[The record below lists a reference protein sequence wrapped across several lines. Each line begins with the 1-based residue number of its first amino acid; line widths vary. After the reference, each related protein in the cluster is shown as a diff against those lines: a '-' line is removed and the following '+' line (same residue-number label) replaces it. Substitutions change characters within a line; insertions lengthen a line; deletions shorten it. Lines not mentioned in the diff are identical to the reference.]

1 MWKRLKSRK
10 TDTRAV
16 EVDDGR
22 GRSPQPKIVVDCDDQ
37 PSRSTACSDFGDP
50 LNMNDRFPSLRR
62 KASVQSNISDVYGNL
77 MPSSSSALARQRSQ
91 DRRSDPLGLTVLYT
105 PEPGQ
110 RTVDIIFIHGLG
122 GTSVRTWCRN
132 RDPSYLWPK
141 HWLPDE
147 ADLSTARILTFGYHA
162 HFSSKKEQTSLTLND
177 FATDLLFR
185 MKYDE
190 ETEERLGQ
198 VPIIFVAHSMGGL
211 IVKKAYIHGLMND
224 EYKGIVSKIKAVLFL
239 STPHRGTDLADILN
253 KILSGSVFGHSPK
266 DYVNELTKKSPTID
280 ELNEQFRHHASK
292 LQIFSFYE
300 TLTTTVGPLKTL
312 ILEKHS
318 SVLGYQHETPQP
330 LVANHHDVCK
340 FSSPEDPNYQSVK
353 GALRSIVNKVRCS
366 AEHNCEG
373 ERDLAALRKWLGVGP
388 AGRPHD
394 DLADT
399 SSNRKPGTCE
409 GLLRAPEFGRW
420 LDSELRCPQLLWTH
434 APPGSG
440 KTYQTSFVI
449 DTLLERGAKCAYWF
463 FEYRDARKRSL
474 RNMLRSMAYQIAAH
488 DPTYRRALLDMQ
500 RTGAQVVNGDAHA
513 IWRNV
518 LGSKLSRCQSR
529 IYLVIDA
536 LDEADSARSLIELL
550 SGLGNVQMSIQ
561 ILIMSRPLSYI
572 RSSLLRLHKKAPN
585 VIFNEMALTDN
596 LNDIR
601 LAVTDEMDEFPG
613 DEEFKQDIIDE
624 VVSRSEGNFL
634 WASLV
639 LKRILQCHRQEDVK
653 RVLHSTPD
661 GMDQLYERMVE
672 AIAGLDLEED
682 RKLSKI
688 FLSWAMYSVRPVST
702 YELKGVYSAELSSLI
717 DLRHTVGQ
725 LCGEFATLDAQD
737 RINLVH
743 QTAREYIR
751 STKALP
757 FSLAASEVNEELLSQ
772 CLTFLIDPALR
783 GQMKQGKAPQ
793 FLDYA
798 AASWHIH
805 MERSSVDS
813 ERVLQMLFKFF
824 HDSAPLNWIQ
834 YLATND
840 QLPILVAVSASL
852 QSFVRRRRKADSIKP
867 PTMHRIPELALLEGW
882 AVDLVKMTGKFGN
895 HLVED
900 PEAIYK
906 YIPSLSPQ
914 NSVLYR
920 KYADKPTSRISVTGL
935 SGAEWD
941 DCLARVTNGSD
952 PSLHVAVS
960 AQHLAVANDSP
971 EGTIRLWSGVIFQEV
986 CTFRP
991 GEPICSITFSPSG
1004 SLLAVHG
1011 LDHTFVWRVDDG
1023 SLLAKV
1029 NNPHQ
1034 DRADTLAFGPQEKFI
1049 IIATNLRRV
1058 YRLNLES
1065 EEQQL
1070 SWVAFDESLL
1080 EETALPDGA
1089 FINSPSSLA
1098 FNPDC
1103 TQLAVAYKG
1112 FPLSIWSLDPP
1123 EMIAR
1128 CSVRRQAQGVHHN
1141 NSSSSTAWTG
1151 VTRVVWHP
1159 FNGQVLGIYRDGQ
1172 IFKWGP
1178 MDDTHEEVRQELDA
1192 TPSEVAVAASG
1203 LVFATSDVRGTVKI
1217 YDYAHMAPMY
1227 KLTSDDIIKAVAFS
1241 PDSRRFYDL
1250 RGSYCN
1256 VWEPNCLV
1264 RPAEG
1269 GGAGGG
1275 GGGSGDAGR
1284 DDESITSSE
1293 LRERTDSWSIAAATD
1308 REDSR
1313 STVTSLAASE
1323 AHADSRPAITAV
1335 TPARSSQRLVLFAK
1349 DDGAVELLDAGRQRS
1364 HVLAQSAYGIGVGP
1378 TALAPAGNFAAYGLL
1393 NGRVAVKSVKVSL
1406 KSGKLIAKDMLVEK
1420 GDVGRGVVRQVLFH
1434 GEAERLLISASRKLE
1449 VVCFKKDDFRTVT
1462 ERELDDT
1469 ETSQVARWEH
1479 HPTDP
1484 SLLLAFTASSIDV
1497 YSWEDVS
1504 RPKFTIPIDLSH
1516 GKGLVSLLPEASS
1529 LTIEDIVPSPRD
1541 KIHMAMVSF
1550 EENNNKVFGFV
1561 LLDTS
1566 SLHGDEAASS
1576 TILPVDVPEKVG
1588 QRVEQP
1594 VGFLED
1600 GRLVFLDEALWVCT
1614 TRLALPGTSG
1624 ADTAAPVVKRH
1635 FFVPRDWLNSAGM
1648 ALCRVQPDGTFLCPS
1663 KGELAVVR
1671 GDLGTD
1677 WGGI

>member
-1 MWKRLKSRK
+1 
-10 TDTRAV
+10 
-16 EVDDGR
+16 
-22 GRSPQPKIVVDCDDQ
+22 
-37 PSRSTACSDFGDP
+37 
-50 LNMNDRFPSLRR
+50 MNDRFPSLRR
-62 KASVQSNISDVYGNL
+62 KASIQSNISDVYGNL
-77 MPSSSSALARQRSQ
+77 MPSSSSAIARQRSQ

-105 PEPGQ
+105 PEPGT

-132 RDPSYLWPK
+132 RDPSNLWPK

-147 ADLSTARILTFGYHA
+147 ADMSTARILTFGYHA

-177 FATDLLFR
+177 FANDLLFR

-198 VPIIFVAHSMGGL
+198 VPIVFVAHSMGGL
-211 IVKKAYIHGLMND
+211 VFKKACEYSRHQGSRPQTNLSIDIHGAMND
-224 EYKGIVSKIKAVLFL
+224 EYKDMVSKIKAVLFL
-239 STPHRGTDLADILN
+239 STPHRGTDLAEILN

-280 ELNEQFRHHASK
+280 ELNEQFRHHAAK

-366 AEHNCEG
+366 TEHNCED
-373 ERDLAALRKWLGVGP
+373 EKELSTLRKWLG
-388 AGRPHD
+388 ANSRPHD

-409 GLLRAPEFGRW
+409 GLMQAPEFGKW

-449 DTLLERGAKCAYWF
+449 DTLLERNAKCVYWF

-474 RNMLRSMAYQIAAH
+474 RNMLRSMAYQIACH

-500 RTGAQVVNGDAHA
+500 RTGTHVSNGDAHA

-518 LGSKLSRCQSR
+518 LGSKLSKCQSR

-536 LDEADSARSLIELL
+536 LDEADTPRTLLELFASL
-550 SGLGNVQMSIQ
+550 GTAQMSIQ
-561 ILIMSRPLSYI
+561 ILIMSRPLSSI
-572 RSSLLRLHKKAPN
+572 RNSMVRLHKKAPN
-585 VIFNEMALTDN
+585 FMFNEMALTDN
-596 LNDIR
+596 LDDIR

-613 DEEFKQDIIDE
+613 EEEFKQDIIKE

-672 AIAGLDLEED
+672 AIAGLELEED
-682 RKLSKI
+682 RNLSKI
-688 FLSWAMYSVRPVST
+688 FLSWAMYSVTPVST
-702 YELKGVYSAELSSLI
+702 EELKGVYSAELSSLI

-725 LCGEFATLDAQD
+725 LCGEFATLDGQD
-737 RINLVH
+737 RIILVH
-743 QTAREYIR
+743 QTAREYLKG
-751 STKALP
+751 TTALP
-757 FSLAASEVNEELLSQ
+757 FSLSAGEVNEELLSQ
-772 CLTFLIDPALR
+772 CLILLLDPALK
-783 GQMKQGKAPQ
+783 GQMRQGKAPQ
-793 FLDYA
+793 FLAYA
-798 AASWHIH
+798 AVSWHIH

-813 ERVLQMLFKFF
+813 EKVLQMLVKFF
-824 HDSAPLNWIQ
+824 HDSAPLTWIQ
-834 YLATND
+834 YLAASD
-840 QLPILVAVSASL
+840 QLPLLVAVSASL
-852 QSFVRRRRKADSIKP
+852 QSFVRRRRKAESTKP

-920 KYADKPTSRISVTGL
+920 KYADKSTSRITVSGL
-935 SGAEWD
+935 TGAEWD

-971 EGTIRLWSGVIFQEV
+971 KGTIRLWSNVIFQEV
-986 CTFRP
+986 HTFSP

-1011 LDHTFVWRVDDG
+1011 LDHTFIWRVEDG
-1023 SLLAKV
+1023 VLLTKV
-1029 NNPHQ
+1029 KNPHQ

-1058 YRLNLES
+1058 YKLNLES
-1065 EEQQL
+1065 EDQEL
-1070 SWVAFDESLL
+1070 SWIAFDQSLL

-1089 FINSPSSLA
+1089 FLNSPSSLA

-1123 EMIAR
+1123 KMIAR
-1128 CSVRRQAQGVHHN
+1128 CSVRRQAQGGSHTA
-1141 NSSSSTAWTG
+1141 STSPWTG
-1151 VTRVVWHP
+1151 VSRVVWHP

-1192 TPSEVAVAASG
+1192 TPSEITVAQTGA
-1203 LVFATSDVRGTVKI
+1203 VFATSDVRGTIKI
-1217 YDYAHMAPMY
+1217 YDFAHMAPMY

-1264 RPAEG
+1264 RLVESGSGA
-1269 GGAGGG
+1269 GAGGG
-1275 GGGSGDAGR
+1275 SGG

-1293 LRERTDSWSIAAATD
+1293 FKELRADSWSIAAATD
-1308 REDSR
+1308 RDADSR

-1335 TPARSSQRLVLFAK
+1335 TPARENPRLVLYAK
-1349 DDGAVELLDAGRQRS
+1349 DDGTVEILDSGRQRS

-1378 TALAPAGNFAAYGLL
+1378 VALAPRGNFVAYSLL
-1393 NGRVAVKSVKVSL
+1393 NGRVTVKSTKISL
-1406 KSGKLIAKDMLVEK
+1406 KTGKLIAKEMLVEK
-1420 GDVGRGVVRQVLFH
+1420 GDVGRGIVRQVLFH
-1434 GEAERLLISASRKLE
+1434 QEAERLLVCGSKKLE
-1449 VVCFKKDDFRTVT
+1449 VICFTKDDVKTVS
-1462 ERELDDT
+1462 EKELDDS
-1469 ETSQVARWEH
+1469 ESEQVPRWDY

-1484 SLLLAFTASSIDV
+1484 SLLLAFTATGIEV
-1497 YSWEDVS
+1497 YSWGDITTV
-1504 RPKFTIPIDLSH
+1504 KYTIPIDLSQ
-1516 GKGLVSLLPEASS
+1516 GKGLVSLMPDASR
-1529 LTIEDIVPSPRD
+1529 LTIEEIVPSPHD
-1541 KIHMAMVSF
+1541 KVHMAMVSF
-1550 EENNNKVFGFV
+1550 EENNNKVYGFI
-1561 LLDTS
+1561 LLDTTP
-1566 SLHGDEAASS
+1566 LHGEAATSA
-1576 TILPVDVPEKVG
+1576 TILPVEVPETVG
-1588 QRVEQP
+1588 QRVDQP
-1594 VGFLED
+1594 VGFLQD

-1614 TRLALPGTSG
+1614 TRLAPPSVSAGTA
-1624 ADTAAPVVKRH
+1624 ADTAAAPAIKRH

>member
-1 MWKRLKSRK
+1 
-10 TDTRAV
+10 
-16 EVDDGR
+16 
-22 GRSPQPKIVVDCDDQ
+22 
-37 PSRSTACSDFGDP
+37 
-50 LNMNDRFPSLRR
+50 
-62 KASVQSNISDVYGNL
+62 
-77 MPSSSSALARQRSQ
+77 
-91 DRRSDPLGLTVLYT
+91 
-105 PEPGQ
+105 
-110 RTVDIIFIHGLG
+110 
-122 GTSVRTWCRN
+122 
-132 RDPSYLWPK
+132 
-141 HWLPDE
+141 
-147 ADLSTARILTFGYHA
+147 
-162 HFSSKKEQTSLTLND
+162 
-177 FATDLLFR
+177 
-185 MKYDE
+185 
-190 ETEERLGQ
+190 
-198 VPIIFVAHSMGGL
+198 
-211 IVKKAYIHGLMND
+211 MND
-224 EYKGIVSKIKAVLFL
+224 EYKDMVSKIKAVLFL

-266 DYVNELTKKSPTID
+266 DYVNELTKRSPTID
-280 ELNEQFRHHASK
+280 ELNEQFRHHAAK

-366 AEHNCEG
+366 TEHSCED
-373 ERDLAALRKWLGVGP
+373 ERNLSLLRKWLGA

-409 GLLRAPEFGRW
+409 GLMRAPEFGKW

-449 DTLLERGAKCAYWF
+449 DTLLERNAKCVYWF

-474 RNMLRSMAYQIAAH
+474 RNMLRSVAYQIAAH
-488 DPTYRRALLDMQ
+488 DPTYRKTLLDMQ
-500 RTGAQVVNGDAHA
+500 RTGTQVINGDAHA
-513 IWRNV
+513 VWRNI
-518 LGSKLSRCQSR
+518 LGSKLARCQSR
-529 IYLVIDA
+529 IYLVVDA
-536 LDEADSARSLIELL
+536 LDEADSARTLIELF
-550 SGLGNVQMSIQ
+550 SGLGNIQMSIQ
-561 ILIMSRPLSYI
+561 IMIMSRPLSSI
-572 RSSLLRLHKKAPN
+572 RNSMLRLHKKAPN

-613 DEEFKQDIIDE
+613 DEEFKQDIIKE
-624 VVSRSEGNFL
+624 IVSRSEGNFL

-672 AIAGLDLEED
+672 AIASLDLEED
-682 RKLSKI
+682 RNLSKI
-688 FLSWAMYSVRPVST
+688 FLSWAMYSVTPVST
-702 YELKGVYSAELSSLI
+702 DELKGIYSSELSSLI

-725 LCGEFATLDAQD
+725 LCGEFATLDGQD
-737 RINLVH
+737 RMVLVH
-743 QTAREYIR
+743 QTAREYLR
-751 STKALP
+751 STTALP
-757 FSLAASEVNEELLSQ
+757 FSLSASEVNEELLAQ
-772 CLTFLIDPALR
+772 CLTCIIDPALK
-783 GQMKQGKAPQ
+783 GQMRQGKAPP
-793 FLDYA
+793 FLNYA
-798 AASWHIH
+798 ASSWHIH

-813 ERVLQMLFKFF
+813 ERVLQMLVKFF
-824 HDSAPLNWIQ
+824 HDTAPLTWIQ

-840 QLPILVAVSASL
+840 QLPTLVVVSASL

-920 KYADKPTSRISVTGL
+920 KYADKSTSRISVTGL

-971 EGTIRLWSGVIFQEV
+971 NGTIRLWNNVIFQEV
-986 CTFRP
+986 CTFNP

-1011 LDHTFVWRVDDG
+1011 LDHTFVWKVDDG

-1034 DRADTLAFGPQEKFI
+1034 DRADTLAFGPQERFI

-1070 SWVAFDESLL
+1070 SWIAFDDSLL

-1112 FPLSIWSLDPP
+1112 FPLSIWTLDPP

-1128 CSVRRQAQGVHHN
+1128 CSVRRQALGHN
-1141 NSSSSTAWTG
+1141 TASSKTTAWTG
-1151 VTRVVWHP
+1151 VARVAWHP

-1178 MDDTHEEVRQELDA
+1178 MDDTHEEVRQDRLDDA
-1192 TPSEVAVAASG
+1192 TPSEVSVAQSG

-1264 RPAEG
+1264 RIAEG
-1269 GGAGGG
+1269 GGGG
-1275 GGGSGDAGR
+1275 AEATGR
-1284 DDESITSSE
+1284 DDESVTSSE
-1293 LRERTDSWSIAAATD
+1293 LREHHHHEQQRTDSWSIAAAAD
-1308 REDSR
+1308 RGGGDDAR

-1335 TPARSSQRLVLFAK
+1335 VPARGSQRLVLYAK
-1349 DDGAVELLDAGRQRS
+1349 DDGAVEVLDSGRQRS
-1364 HVLAQSAYGIGVGP
+1364 HVLAQPAYGVGAGP
-1378 TALAPAGNFAAYGLL
+1378 AALAPGGRFVAYSLL
-1393 NGRVAVKSVKVSL
+1393 NGRVTVKSVKVSL
-1406 KSGKLIAKDMLVEK
+1406 KSGKLVAKEMLVEK
-1420 GDVGRGVVRQVLFH
+1420 EDVGRGIVRQVLFH
-1434 GEAERLLISASRKLE
+1434 GEAERLLICGSKKLE
-1449 VVCFKKDDFRTVT
+1449 VVCFGKDDAQTVT
-1462 ERELDDT
+1462 ERQLDDT
-1469 ETSQVARWEH
+1469 DTEQVARWDY

-1484 SLLLAFTASSIDV
+1484 GLLLAFTASSIEV
-1497 YSWEDVS
+1497 YSWEDITRAKYTV
-1504 RPKFTIPIDLSH
+1504 PIDLSH
-1516 GKGLVSLLPEASS
+1516 GKGLISLLPEASS
-1529 LTIEDIVPSPRD
+1529 LTMEEIVPSPRD

-1566 SLHGDEAASS
+1566 SLHGDDAAAA
-1576 TILPVDVPEKVG
+1576 TILPIDVPEKVG
-1588 QRVEQP
+1588 QRIEQP

-1600 GRLVFLDEALWVCT
+1600 GRLVFLDEGLWVCT
-1614 TRLALPGTSG
+1614 MRLALPG
-1624 ADTAAPVVKRH
+1624 AARMDSAGPLVKRH

-1648 ALCRVQPDGTFLCPS
+1648 ALCRVQPDGMFLCPS

>member
-1 MWKRLKSRK
+1 M
-10 TDTRAV
+10 
-16 EVDDGR
+16 
-22 GRSPQPKIVVDCDDQ
+22 
-37 PSRSTACSDFGDP
+37 
-50 LNMNDRFPSLRR
+50 
-62 KASVQSNISDVYGNL
+62 
-77 MPSSSSALARQRSQ
+77 
-91 DRRSDPLGLTVLYT
+91 
-105 PEPGQ
+105 
-110 RTVDIIFIHGLG
+110 
-122 GTSVRTWCRN
+122 
-132 RDPSYLWPK
+132 
-141 HWLPDE
+141 
-147 ADLSTARILTFGYHA
+147 STARILTFGYHA
-162 HFSSKKEQTSLTLND
+162 HFSSKKEQTSLTIND
-177 FATDLLFR
+177 FANDLLFR

-198 VPIIFVAHSMGGL
+198 VPIVFVAHSMGGL
-211 IVKKAYIHGLMND
+211 IFKKAYIHGAMND
-224 EYKGIVSKIKAVLFL
+224 EYKDMVSKIKAVLFL

-280 ELNEQFRHHASK
+280 ELNEQFRHHAAK

-366 AEHNCEG
+366 TEHNFDDEK
-373 ERDLAALRKWLGVGP
+373 DLSVLRKWLG
-388 AGRPHD
+388 ATSRPHD

-399 SSNRKPGTCE
+399 SSTRKPGTCE
-409 GLLRAPEFGRW
+409 GLIQAPEFGGW
-420 LDSELRCPQLLWTH
+420 LDPELRCPQLLWAH

-449 DTLLERGAKCAYWF
+449 DTLLERNAKCVYWF

-474 RNMLRSMAYQIAAH
+474 RNMLRSVAYQIAAH
-488 DPTYRRALLDMQ
+488 DQSYRKSLLDMQ
-500 RTGAQVVNGDAHA
+500 RTGTQVVNGDAHA

-518 LGSKLSRCQSR
+518 LGTKLSRCQSR

-536 LDEADSARSLIELL
+536 LDEADSARTLLELFGSLET
-550 SGLGNVQMSIQ
+550 VQMSIQ
-561 ILIMSRPLSYI
+561 ILIMSRPLSSI
-572 RSSLLRLHKKAPN
+572 RNSMLRLHKKAPN
-585 VIFNEMALTDN
+585 VVFNEMALSDN

-613 DEEFKQDIIDE
+613 EEDFKQEIIKE

-653 RVLHSTPD
+653 RVLQSTPD

-672 AIAGLDLEED
+672 AIASLDLEED
-682 RKLSKI
+682 RNLCKI
-688 FLSWAMYSVRPVST
+688 FLSWAMYSVTPIST
-702 YELKGVYSAELSSLI
+702 DELKGIYSAALSSLI

-725 LCGEFATLDAQD
+725 LCGEFATLDGQN
-737 RINLVH
+737 RIVLVH
-743 QTAREYIR
+743 QTAREYLKG
-751 STKALP
+751 TNALP

-772 CLTFLIDPALR
+772 CLNLLCDPALK
-783 GQMKQGKAPQ
+783 GQMRQGKEPQ
-793 FLDYA
+793 FLAYA

-805 MERSSVDS
+805 MERAAVDS
-813 ERVLQMLFKFF
+813 ERVLQILAKFF
-824 HDSAPLNWIQ
+824 HDSAPLMWIQ

-852 QSFVRRRRKADSIKP
+852 QSFVRRRKKADSVKP

-895 HLVED
+895 HLVDD

-920 KYADKPTSRISVTGL
+920 KYADKSTSRISVTGL

-971 EGTIRLWSGVIFQEV
+971 NGTIRLWSNVIFQEV
-986 CTFRP
+986 HTFSP
-991 GEPICSITFSPSG
+991 GEPICSVAFSPSG
-1004 SLLAVHG
+1004 ALLAVHG
-1011 LDHTFVWRVDDG
+1011 LDHTFIWRVEDG
-1023 SLLAKV
+1023 VLLTKV
-1029 NNPHQ
+1029 DNPHQ
-1034 DRADTLAFGPQEKFI
+1034 DRADALAFGPQEKFI

-1058 YRLNLES
+1058 YRLNIES
-1065 EEQQL
+1065 EDQQL
-1070 SWVAFDESLL
+1070 SWIAFDESLL

-1112 FPLSIWSLDPP
+1112 FPLSIWNLDPP
-1123 EMIAR
+1123 RMIAR
-1128 CSVRRQAQGVHHN
+1128 CSVRRQAQGH
-1141 NSSSSTAWTG
+1141 SSTSTSTSTSSTSWTG
-1151 VTRVVWHP
+1151 VSRVVWHP

-1192 TPSEVAVAASG
+1192 TPSEITVAQSG
-1203 LVFATSDVRGTVKI
+1203 AVFATSDVRGTVKI
-1217 YDYAHMAPMY
+1217 YDFAHMAPMY

-1264 RPAEG
+1264 RLVE
-1269 GGAGGG
+1269 GGG
-1275 GGGSGDAGR
+1275 GGGGGPGDTGKG
-1284 DDESITSSE
+1284 DDESIASSE
-1293 LRERTDSWSIAAATD
+1293 LRERVDSWSVAAGTD
-1308 REDSR
+1308 RGDDSR

-1335 TPARSSQRLVLFAK
+1335 APARESARLVLYAK
-1349 DDGAVELLDAGRQRS
+1349 DDGTVELLDCGRQRS

-1378 TALAPAGNFAAYGLL
+1378 AALAPRGNFVAYSLL
-1393 NGRVAVKSVKVSL
+1393 NGRVTVKSARVSP
-1406 KSGKLIAKDMLVEK
+1406 KSGKLIAKEMMVEK
-1420 GDVGRGVVRQVLFH
+1420 GDVGRGIVRQVLFH
-1434 GEAERLLISASRKLE
+1434 GEEERLLICGSKKLE
-1449 VVCFKKDDFRTVT
+1449 VVCFTKDHVRTVT
-1462 ERELDDT
+1462 ERELDD
-1469 ETSQVARWEH
+1469 SQSGQAARWDH

-1484 SLLLAFTASSIDV
+1484 GLLLAFTASRIEV
-1497 YSWEDVS
+1497 YSWDDIS
-1504 RPKFTIPIDLSH
+1504 RAKYTIPIDLSH
-1516 GKGLVSLLPEASS
+1516 AKGLMSLLPEAPS
-1529 LTIEDIVPSPRD
+1529 LAIEQVVPSAHNR
-1541 KIHMAMVSF
+1541 IHMAMVSF

-1566 SLHGDEAASS
+1566 SLHGEDAAAA
-1576 TILPVDVPEKVG
+1576 TILPVEVPDQVG

-1600 GRLVFLDEALWVCT
+1600 GRLVFLDEAL
-1614 TRLALPGTSG
+1614 
-1624 ADTAAPVVKRH
+1624 
-1635 FFVPRDWLNSAGM
+1635 
-1648 ALCRVQPDGTFLCPS
+1648 

-1671 GDLGTD
+1671 GDLGMD
-1677 WGGI
+1677 WGTI

>member
-1 MWKRLKSRK
+1 
-10 TDTRAV
+10 
-16 EVDDGR
+16 
-22 GRSPQPKIVVDCDDQ
+22 
-37 PSRSTACSDFGDP
+37 
-50 LNMNDRFPSLRR
+50 
-62 KASVQSNISDVYGNL
+62 
-77 MPSSSSALARQRSQ
+77 
-91 DRRSDPLGLTVLYT
+91 
-105 PEPGQ
+105 
-110 RTVDIIFIHGLG
+110 
-122 GTSVRTWCRN
+122 
-132 RDPSYLWPK
+132 
-141 HWLPDE
+141 
-147 ADLSTARILTFGYHA
+147 
-162 HFSSKKEQTSLTLND
+162 
-177 FATDLLFR
+177 
-185 MKYDE
+185 
-190 ETEERLGQ
+190 
-198 VPIIFVAHSMGGL
+198 
-211 IVKKAYIHGLMND
+211 MND
-224 EYKGIVSKIKAVLFL
+224 EYKDIVSKVKAVLFL

-253 KILSGSVFGHSPK
+253 KILSSSVFGHSPK

-280 ELNEQFRHHASK
+280 ELNEQFRHHAAK

-366 AEHNCEG
+366 TEHNCDD
-373 ERDLAALRKWLGVGP
+373 ERDLSVLRKWLG
-388 AGRPHD
+388 AGSRPHD

-399 SSNRKPGTCE
+399 SSNRVPGTCE
-409 GLLRAPEFGRW
+409 SLMRAPEFGKW
-420 LDSELRCPQLLWTH
+420 LDSEVRCPQLLWTH

-449 DTLLERGAKCAYWF
+449 DTLIERNAKCVYWF

-474 RNMLRSMAYQIAAH
+474 KNMLRSIAYQIASH
-488 DPTYRRALLDMQ
+488 DPTYRKALLEMQ
-500 RTGAQVVNGDAHA
+500 RTGTQVVNGDAHA

-518 LGSKLSRCQSR
+518 LGSKLSKCQSR

-536 LDEADSARSLIELL
+536 LDEADSARTFLDLL
-550 SGLGNVQMSIQ
+550 ASLGNVQVSIQ
-561 ILIMSRPLSYI
+561 ILIMSRPLSSI
-572 RSSLLRLHKKAPN
+572 RNSMLRLHKKAPN
-585 VIFNEMALTDN
+585 MIFNEMALTDN
-596 LNDIR
+596 LDDIR
-601 LAVTDEMDEFPG
+601 VAVTDDMDEFPG
-613 DEEFKQDIIDE
+613 EEEFKQDIIKE
-624 VVSRSEGNFL
+624 IVSRSEGNFL

-639 LKRILQCHRQEDVK
+639 LNRILQCHRQEDVK

-672 AIAGLDLEED
+672 AIASLDLEED
-682 RKLSKI
+682 RNLSKI
-688 FLSWAMYSVRPVST
+688 FLSWAMYSVTPVST
-702 YELKGVYSAELSSLI
+702 EELKGIYSAELSSLI

-725 LCGEFATLDAQD
+725 LCGEFATLDGQD
-737 RINLVH
+737 RIILVH
-743 QTAREYIR
+743 QTAREYLKG
-751 STKALP
+751 TTALP

-772 CLTFLIDPALR
+772 CLALLCDPALK
-783 GQMKQGKAPQ
+783 GQMRQGKAPH
-793 FLDYA
+793 LLAYT

-813 ERVLQMLFKFF
+813 ERVLQMLVKFF
-824 HDSAPLNWIQ
+824 HDSAPLTWIQ

-840 QLPILVAVSASL
+840 QLPMLVAVSASL
-852 QSFVRRRRKADSIKP
+852 QSFVRRRRKSDSIKP

-895 HLVED
+895 HLVDD

-920 KYADKPTSRISVTGL
+920 KYADKSTSRISVTGL

-971 EGTIRLWSGVIFQEV
+971 NGNIRLWSNVIFQEV
-986 CTFRP
+986 HTFSP

-1011 LDHTFVWRVDDG
+1011 LDHTFIWRVDDG
-1023 SLLAKV
+1023 LLLNKV
-1029 NNPHQ
+1029 SNPHQ
-1034 DRADTLAFGPQEKFI
+1034 DRADTLAFGPQEKFV

-1058 YRLNLES
+1058 YRLDLES
-1065 EEQQL
+1065 DDQQL
-1070 SWVAFDESLL
+1070 SWIAFDESLL

-1089 FINSPSSLA
+1089 FINSPSSMA

-1123 EMIAR
+1123 QMIAR
-1128 CSVRRQAQGVHHN
+1128 CSVRRQAQGHTN
-1141 NSSSSTAWTG
+1141 STAWTG
-1151 VTRVVWHP
+1151 VSRVVWHP

-1192 TPSEVAVAASG
+1192 TPSEITVAQSG
-1203 LVFATSDVRGTVKI
+1203 AVFATSDVRGTIKI
-1217 YDYAHMAPMY
+1217 YDFAHMAPMY

-1264 RPAEG
+1264 RLVE
-1269 GGAGGG
+1269 GGAGGAGVGADG
-1275 GGGSGDAGR
+1275 GK

-1293 LRERTDSWSIAAATD
+1293 LKERADSWSIAAATD
-1308 REDSR
+1308 RDDSR

-1335 TPARSSQRLVLFAK
+1335 APARENQRLVLYAK
-1349 DDGAVELLDAGRQRS
+1349 DDGTVELLDSGRQRS

-1378 TALAPAGNFAAYGLL
+1378 AAVAPKGNFVAYSLL
-1393 NGRVAVKSVKVSL
+1393 NGRVTVKSTKISL
-1406 KSGKLIAKDMLVEK
+1406 KSGKLIAKEMLVEK
-1420 GDVGRGVVRQVLFH
+1420 GDVGRGIVRQVLFH
-1434 GEAERLLISASRKLE
+1434 GEAERLLICGSTKLE
-1449 VVCFKKDDFRTVT
+1449 VICFTKDDVKTVT
-1462 ERELDDT
+1462 QRELDVA
-1469 ETSQVARWEH
+1469 EPEPNQVARWDH
-1479 HPTDP
+1479 HPADP
-1484 SLLLAFTASSIDV
+1484 SLLLAFTASSIEV
-1497 YSWEDVS
+1497 YSWDDIT
-1504 RPKFTIPIDLSH
+1504 RAKYTIPIDLSH
-1516 GKGLVSLLPEASS
+1516 GKGLISLLPEAPR
-1529 LTIEDIVPSPRD
+1529 LTVEEIVPSSHD

-1566 SLHGDEAASS
+1566 PLHGEDAASA
-1576 TILPVDVPEKVG
+1576 TILPLEVPEVVG
-1588 QRVEQP
+1588 KRIEQP

-1614 TRLALPGTSG
+1614 TRLAPPASTGSDT
-1624 ADTAAPVVKRH
+1624 TAAPTVKRH

-1648 ALCRVQPDGTFLCPS
+1648 ALCRVQPDGMFLCPS

>member
-1 MWKRLKSRK
+1 
-10 TDTRAV
+10 
-16 EVDDGR
+16 
-22 GRSPQPKIVVDCDDQ
+22 
-37 PSRSTACSDFGDP
+37 
-50 LNMNDRFPSLRR
+50 
-62 KASVQSNISDVYGNL
+62 
-77 MPSSSSALARQRSQ
+77 
-91 DRRSDPLGLTVLYT
+91 
-105 PEPGQ
+105 
-110 RTVDIIFIHGLG
+110 
-122 GTSVRTWCRN
+122 
-132 RDPSYLWPK
+132 
-141 HWLPDE
+141 
-147 ADLSTARILTFGYHA
+147 
-162 HFSSKKEQTSLTLND
+162 
-177 FATDLLFR
+177 
-185 MKYDE
+185 
-190 ETEERLGQ
+190 
-198 VPIIFVAHSMGGL
+198 
-211 IVKKAYIHGLMND
+211 MND
-224 EYKGIVSKIKAVLFL
+224 EYKDIVSKIKAVLFL

-280 ELNEQFRHHASK
+280 ELNEQFRHHAAK

-366 AEHNCEG
+366 AEHTCSDDK
-373 ERDLAALRKWLGVGP
+373 DLSLLRKWLG
-388 AGRPHD
+388 ATGRPHD

-399 SSNRKPGTCE
+399 SAGRKPGTCE
-409 GLLRAPEFGRW
+409 GLLRAPELGRW
-420 LDSELRCPQLLWTH
+420 LDPELRGCCPGLLWAH

-440 KTYQTSFVI
+440 KTHQTSFVI

-474 RNMLRSMAYQIAAH
+474 RNMLRSVAYQVAAH

-500 RTGAQVVNGDAHA
+500 RTGTQVVNGDAHA

-518 LGSKLSRCQSR
+518 LGSKLSKCQSR
-529 IYLVIDA
+529 VYLVIDA
-536 LDEADSARSLIELL
+536 LDEADSARTLLELFSSL
-550 SGLGNVQMSIQ
+550 GTVQVSIQ
-561 ILIMSRPLSYI
+561 ILIMSRPLSSI
-572 RSSLLRLHKKAPN
+572 RNSMLRLQKKAPN
-585 VIFNEMALTDN
+585 VIFSEMALTDN

-613 DEEFKQDIIDE
+613 EEEFKQETIKE

-653 RVLHSTPD
+653 RVLQSTPD

-672 AIAGLDLEED
+672 AIVGLDLEED
-682 RKLSKI
+682 RNLSKI
-688 FLSWAMYSVRPVST
+688 FLSWAMYSVTPVST
-702 YELKGVYSAELSSLI
+702 DELKGVYTAELASLI

-737 RINLVH
+737 RIVLVH
-743 QTAREYIR
+743 QTAREYLKG
-751 STKALP
+751 TNALP
-757 FSLAASEVNEELLSQ
+757 FSLAAGEVNEELLSR
-772 CLTFLIDPALR
+772 CLILLCDPALK
-783 GQMKQGKAPQ
+783 GQMRQEKAPQ
-793 FLDYA
+793 FLAYA

-805 MERSSVDS
+805 MERAAADS
-813 ERVLQMLFKFF
+813 ERALQILVKFF
-824 HDSAPLNWIQ
+824 HDSAPLTWIQ

-840 QLPILVAVSASL
+840 QLPMLVAVSASL
-852 QSFVRRRRKADSIKP
+852 QSFVRRRRKADSVKP

-895 HLVED
+895 HLVDD
-900 PEAIYK
+900 PEAIFK

-920 KYADKPTSRISVTGL
+920 KYADKSTSRISVTGL

-971 EGTIRLWSGVIFQEV
+971 NGTIRLWSNVIFQEV
-986 CTFRP
+986 HTFSP

-1004 SLLAVHG
+1004 ALLAVHG
-1011 LDHTFVWRVDDG
+1011 LDHTFIWRVEDG
-1023 SLLAKV
+1023 VLLNQV

-1034 DRADTLAFGPQEKFI
+1034 DRAYTLAFGPQEKFI

-1058 YRLNLES
+1058 YRLDLES
-1065 EEQQL
+1065 HEQKL
-1070 SWVAFDESLL
+1070 SWIAFDDSLL

-1123 EMIAR
+1123 KMIAR
-1128 CSVRRQAQGVHHN
+1128 CSVRRQAQGHNSTTSNN
-1141 NSSSSTAWTG
+1141 NSTSWTG
-1151 VTRVVWHP
+1151 VSRVVWHP

-1178 MDDTHEEVRQELDA
+1178 MDDTHEEARQELDA
-1192 TPSEVAVAASG
+1192 TPSEVTVARSG
-1203 LVFATSDVRGTVKI
+1203 AVFATSDVRGTVKV
-1217 YDYAHMAPMY
+1217 YDFDHMASMY
-1227 KLTSDDIIKAVAFS
+1227 RLTSDDIIKAVAFS

-1264 RPAEG
+1264 RLVEG
-1269 GGAGGG
+1269 GSGGGGAAAGGG
-1275 GGGSGDAGR
+1275 GGK

-1293 LRERTDSWSIAAATD
+1293 LREHRVDGWSLAAGTAD
-1308 REDSR
+1308 GDDSR

-1335 TPARSSQRLVLFAK
+1335 TTARDSARLALYAK
-1349 DDGAVELLDAGRQRS
+1349 DDGAVELLDSGRQRS
-1364 HVLAQSAYGIGVGP
+1364 HVLAQSACGIGVGP
-1378 TALAPAGNFAAYGLL
+1378 VALAPRGNFVAYSQL
-1393 NGRVAVKSVKVSL
+1393 NGRVTVRSAKVSP
-1406 KSGKLIAKDMLVEK
+1406 KSGKLIAKEMMVEK
-1420 GDVGRGVVRQVLFH
+1420 GDVGRGIVRQVLFH
-1434 GEAERLLISASRKLE
+1434 GEAERLLICGSKKLE
-1449 VVCFKKDDFRTVT
+1449 VVCFTKDDVRTVT
-1462 ERELDDT
+1462 EKELDDS
-1469 ETSQVARWEH
+1469 ESDQVPRWDH
-1479 HPTDP
+1479 HPSDP
-1484 SLLLAFTASSIDV
+1484 SLLLAFTASSIEV
-1497 YSWEDVS
+1497 YSWDDIS
-1504 RPKFTIPIDLSH
+1504 KAKYTIPVDLSH
-1516 GKGLVSLLPEASS
+1516 GKGLISLLPVASR
-1529 LTIEDIVPSPRD
+1529 LTVEEVVPSAHN

-1566 SLHGDEAASS
+1566 PLHGEDAAAA
-1576 TILPVDVPEKVG
+1576 TILPVEVPEQVG

-1614 TRLALPGTSG
+1614 TRLAPPGSTS
-1624 ADTAAPVVKRH
+1624 ADTAAPSVKRH
-1635 FFVPRDWLNSAGM
+1635 FFIPRDWLNSAGM

>member
-1 MWKRLKSRK
+1 M
-10 TDTRAV
+10 
-16 EVDDGR
+16 
-22 GRSPQPKIVVDCDDQ
+22 
-37 PSRSTACSDFGDP
+37 
-50 LNMNDRFPSLRR
+50 
-62 KASVQSNISDVYGNL
+62 
-77 MPSSSSALARQRSQ
+77 
-91 DRRSDPLGLTVLYT
+91 
-105 PEPGQ
+105 
-110 RTVDIIFIHGLG
+110 VDIHG
-122 GTSVRTWCRN
+122 
-132 RDPSYLWPK
+132 
-141 HWLPDE
+141 
-147 ADLSTARILTFGYHA
+147 A
-162 HFSSKKEQTSLTLND
+162 
-177 FATDLLFR
+177 
-185 MKYDE
+185 
-190 ETEERLGQ
+190 
-198 VPIIFVAHSMGGL
+198 
-211 IVKKAYIHGLMND
+211 MND
-224 EYKGIVSKIKAVLFL
+224 EYKDMVSKIKAVLFL
-239 STPHRGTDLADILN
+239 STPHRGTDLAEILN

-280 ELNEQFRHHASK
+280 ELNEQFRHHAAK

-340 FSSPEDPNYQSVK
+340 FTSPEDPNYQSVK

-366 AEHNCEG
+366 TEHNCG
-373 ERDLAALRKWLGVGP
+373 EEKELSVLRKWLG
-388 AGRPHD
+388 ANSRPHD
-394 DLADT
+394 DLADV
-399 SSNRKPGTCE
+399 SSNRNPGTCE
-409 GLLRAPEFGRW
+409 GLLKAPEFGKW

-449 DTLLERGAKCAYWF
+449 DTLIERNAKCVYWF

-474 RNMLRSMAYQIAAH
+474 RNMLRSIAYQIAVH
-488 DPTYRRALLDMQ
+488 DPTYRKALLDMQ
-500 RTGAQVVNGDAHA
+500 RTGTHVANGDAHA

-518 LGSKLSRCQSR
+518 LGAKLSKCQSR

-536 LDEADSARSLIELL
+536 LDEADLPRALLEMFASL
-550 SGLGNVQMSIQ
+550 GTVQMSIQ
-561 ILIMSRPLSYI
+561 ILIMSRPLSSI
-572 RSSLLRLHKKAPN
+572 RNSMLRLHKKAPN
-585 VIFNEMALTDN
+585 MMFNDMALTDN

-613 DEEFKQDIIDE
+613 EEEFKQDIIKE

-653 RVLHSTPD
+653 RVLDSTPD

-672 AIAGLDLEED
+672 AIAALDLEED
-682 RKLSKI
+682 KRLSKV
-688 FLSWAMYSVRPVST
+688 FLSWAMYSVTPVST
-702 YELKGVYSAELSSLI
+702 EELKSVYSAELSSII
-717 DLRHTVGQ
+717 DLRHTVSQ
-725 LCGEFATLDAQD
+725 LCGEFATLDGQD
-737 RINLVH
+737 RIVLVH
-743 QTAREYIR
+743 QTARDYLKG
-751 STKALP
+751 TTALP
-757 FSLAASEVNEELLSQ
+757 FSLSAGEVNEELLSQ
-772 CLTFLIDPALR
+772 CLLLLLDPALKA
-783 GQMKQGKAPQ
+783 QMKQDKAPQ
-793 FLDYA
+793 FLAYA

-805 MERSSVDS
+805 MERASVDS
-813 ERVLQMLFKFF
+813 EKVLQMLVKFF
-824 HDSAPLNWIQ
+824 HDSAPLTWIQ
-834 YLATND
+834 YLAMTD
-840 QLPILVAVSASL
+840 QLPLLVAVSASL

-895 HLVED
+895 HLVDD

-906 YIPSLSPQ
+906 YIPSLSPK

-920 KYADKPTSRISVTGL
+920 KYADKSTSRITVDGL

-971 EGTIRLWSGVIFQEV
+971 NGTIRLWNNVIFQEV
-986 CTFRP
+986 HTFSP

-1011 LDHTFVWRVDDG
+1011 LDHTFIWRVEDG
-1023 SLLAKV
+1023 VLLNKV
-1029 NNPHQ
+1029 SNPHQ

-1058 YRLNLES
+1058 YKLNLES
-1065 EEQQL
+1065 EDQEL
-1070 SWVAFDESLL
+1070 SWIAFDESLL

-1089 FINSPSSLA
+1089 FINSPSSMA

-1123 EMIAR
+1123 KMIAR
-1128 CSVRRQAQGVHHN
+1128 CSVRRQTQGAGNGHTSSASSWQGV
-1141 NSSSSTAWTG
+1141 S
-1151 VTRVVWHP
+1151 RVVWHP

-1192 TPSEVAVAASG
+1192 TSSEITVAQSG
-1203 LVFATSDVRGTVKI
+1203 AVFATSDVRGTVKI
-1217 YDYAHMAPMY
+1217 YDFAHMAPMY
-1227 KLTSDDIIKAVAFS
+1227 KLTSEDIIKAVAFS

-1264 RPAEG
+1264 RMVESG
-1269 GGAGGG
+1269 GAVAGGG
-1275 GGGSGDAGR
+1275 GLGGSGD
-1284 DDESITSSE
+1284 DNESITSSE
-1293 LRERTDSWSIAAATD
+1293 LKEHRADSWSIAAATD
-1308 REDSR
+1308 ADAR

-1323 AHADSRPAITAV
+1323 AHADSRPGITAV
-1335 TPARSSQRLVLFAK
+1335 APAREHARMVLYAK
-1349 DDGAVELLDAGRQRS
+1349 DDGTVELLDSGRQNS

-1378 TALAPAGNFAAYGLL
+1378 AAVAPEGRFVAYSLL
-1393 NGRVAVKSVKVSL
+1393 NGRITVKSAKISL
-1406 KSGKLIAKDMLVEK
+1406 KSGKLISKEMLVEK
-1420 GDVGRGVVRQVLFH
+1420 GDVGRGIVRQVLFH
-1434 GEAERLLISASRKLE
+1434 REAERLLVCGSKKLE
-1449 VVCFKKDDFRTVT
+1449 VICFTKDDVKTLT
-1462 ERELDDT
+1462 ERELDDS
-1469 ETSQVARWEH
+1469 ESDQVARWDY

-1484 SLLLAFTASSIDV
+1484 ALLLAVTVSCIEV
-1497 YSWEDVS
+1497 YSWDDISKV
-1504 RPKFTIPIDLSH
+1504 RYTVPIDLSQ
-1516 GKGLVSLLPEASS
+1516 GKGLISLLPDASQ
-1529 LTIEDIVPSPRD
+1529 LTIEEVVPSPHD
-1541 KIHMAMVSF
+1541 KIHMATVSF
-1550 EENNNKVFGFV
+1550 EESNNKVFGFM

-1566 SLHGDEAASS
+1566 PLHGEDAASS
-1576 TILPVDVPEKVG
+1576 TILPVEVPETVG
-1588 QRVEQP
+1588 QRIEQP
-1594 VGFLED
+1594 VGFLQD

-1614 TRLALPGTSG
+1614 TRLAAASSSSSG
-1624 ADTAAPVVKRH
+1624 SVLTGASADAQVAAPPPPTIKRH
-1635 FFVPRDWLNSAGM
+1635 FFLPRDWLNSAGM

>member
-1 MWKRLKSRK
+1 MP
-10 TDTRAV
+10 A
-16 EVDDGR
+16 
-22 GRSPQPKIVVDCDDQ
+22 
-37 PSRSTACSDFGDP
+37 
-50 LNMNDRFPSLRR
+50 
-62 KASVQSNISDVYGNL
+62 NL
-77 MPSSSSALARQRSQ
+77 SI
-91 DRRSDPLGLTVLYT
+91 D
-105 PEPGQ
+105 
-110 RTVDIIFIHGLG
+110 IHG
-122 GTSVRTWCRN
+122 S
-132 RDPSYLWPK
+132 
-141 HWLPDE
+141 
-147 ADLSTARILTFGYHA
+147 
-162 HFSSKKEQTSLTLND
+162 
-177 FATDLLFR
+177 
-185 MKYDE
+185 
-190 ETEERLGQ
+190 
-198 VPIIFVAHSMGGL
+198 
-211 IVKKAYIHGLMND
+211 MND
-224 EYKGIVSKIKAVLFL
+224 EYKDIVSKIKAVLFL

-353 GALRSIVNKVRCS
+353 GAIRSIVNKVRCS
-366 AEHNCEG
+366 NEHNCEG
-373 ERDLAALRKWLGVGP
+373 EKNLSILRKWLGVSN
-388 AGRPHD
+388 RPHD
-394 DLADT
+394 DLVDT
-399 SSNRKPGTCE
+399 SANRKPGTCE
-409 GLLRAPEFGRW
+409 GLMQAPEFGKW

-440 KTYQTSFVI
+440 KTHQTSFVI
-449 DTLLERGAKCAYWF
+449 DTLVERNAKCVYWF

-474 RNMLRSMAYQIAAH
+474 RNMLRSVAYQIAAH
-488 DPTYRRALLDMQ
+488 DPTYRQSLLDMQ
-500 RTGAQVVNGDAHA
+500 RTGTHVMNGDAHT
-513 IWRNV
+513 IWRNI
-518 LGSKLSRCQSR
+518 LGSKLSKCQSR
-529 IYLVIDA
+529 IFLVIDA
-536 LDEADSARSLIELL
+536 LDEADSARTLLELFAGFGTVPL
-550 SGLGNVQMSIQ
+550 SIK
-561 ILIMSRPLSYI
+561 ILIMSRPLSSI
-572 RSSLLRLHKKAPN
+572 RTSMLRLQKKAPN

-613 DEEFKQDIIDE
+613 DEEFKQDIIKE
-624 VVSRSEGNFL
+624 IVSRSEGNFL

-639 LKRILQCHRQEDVK
+639 LKRILQCHRQEDVQ
-653 RVLHSTPD
+653 RVLRSTPD

-672 AIAGLDLEED
+672 AIASLELEED
-682 RKLSKI
+682 RNLSKI
-688 FLSWAMYSVRPVST
+688 FLSWAMYAVRPVGMD
-702 YELKGVYSAELSSLI
+702 ELKDVYSAELSSLI

-737 RINLVH
+737 RIGLVH
-743 QTAREYIR
+743 QTAREYLKN
-751 STKALP
+751 TNALP
-757 FSLAASEVNEELLSQ
+757 FSLAATEVNEELLSR
-772 CLTFLIDPALR
+772 CLTSLCDPALK
-783 GQMKQGKAPQ
+783 GQMRQGKAPQ
-793 FLDYA
+793 FLTYA

-813 ERVLQMLFKFF
+813 DRALQMLVKFF
-824 HDSAPLNWIQ
+824 HDSAPLSWIQ

-840 QLPILVAVSASL
+840 QLPLLVTISASL
-852 QSFVRRRRKADSIKP
+852 QSFVRRRRKADSVKP
-867 PTMHRIPELALLEGW
+867 PTMHRILELGLLEGW

-895 HLVED
+895 HLAED

-920 KYADKPTSRISVTGL
+920 KYADSSTSRISVSGL

-971 EGTIRLWSGVIFQEV
+971 NGRIRIWNNVIFQEV
-986 CTFRP
+986 HTFSP

-1011 LDHTFVWRVDDG
+1011 LDHTFIWRVDDG
-1023 SLLAKV
+1023 LLMAKV
-1029 NNPHQ
+1029 SNPHQ

-1058 YRLNLES
+1058 YRLNIES
-1065 EEQQL
+1065 EDQQL
-1070 SWVAFDESLL
+1070 SWIAFDESLL

-1128 CSVRRQAQGVHHN
+1128 CSVRRQAQGHTT
-1141 NSSSSTAWTG
+1141 STAWTG

-1178 MDDTHEEVRQELDA
+1178 MDDTHEEVKQELDA
-1192 TPSEVAVAASG
+1192 TPSEITVAQNG
-1203 LVFATSDVRGTVKI
+1203 LVFATSDVRGTIKI
-1217 YDYAHMAPMY
+1217 YDFAHMAPMY

-1256 VWEPNCLV
+1256 VWEPNCLIRLV
-1264 RPAEG
+1264 E
-1269 GGAGGG
+1269 GGAGG
-1275 GGGSGDAGR
+1275 SGAEAGR
-1284 DDESITSSE
+1284 DDDSITSSE
-1293 LRERTDSWSIAAATD
+1293 LKERTDSWSIAPTD
-1308 REDSR
+1308 RDDSR

-1335 TPARSSQRLVLFAK
+1335 TPARENQRLVLYAK
-1349 DDGAVELLDAGRQRS
+1349 DDGTVEVLDSGRQRS

-1378 TALAPAGNFAAYGLL
+1378 AALAPKGNFAAYSLL
-1393 NGRVAVKSVKVSL
+1393 NGRVTVKSVKVSL
-1406 KSGKLIAKDMLVEK
+1406 KSGKLIAKEMLVEK
-1420 GDVGRGVVRQVLFH
+1420 SDVGRGIVRQVLFH
-1434 GEAERLLISASRKLE
+1434 GEAERLFICGSKKLE
-1449 VVCFKKDDFRTVT
+1449 IVCFSKDDVKTVT

-1469 ETSQVARWEH
+1469 ETNQVARWDH

-1484 SLLLAFTASSIDV
+1484 SLLLAFTASSIEV
-1497 YSWEDVS
+1497 YSWDDVT
-1504 RPKFTIPIDLSH
+1504 RAKYTVPIDLSH
-1516 GKGLVSLLPEASS
+1516 GKGLISLLPEASG
-1529 LTIEDIVPSPRD
+1529 LAIEDIVPSPRD
-1541 KIHMAMVSF
+1541 KTRMAMVSF
-1550 EENNNKVFGFV
+1550 EENNNKVFGFII
-1561 LLDTS
+1561 LDTS
-1566 SLHGDEAASS
+1566 PLHGDDAAAA
-1576 TILPVDVPEKVG
+1576 TILPIDIPEKVG
-1588 QRVEQP
+1588 QRIEQP

-1614 TRLALPGTSG
+1614 TRLGPSG
-1624 ADTAAPVVKRH
+1624 AAGGDNAGPTVKRH

-1663 KGELAVVR
+1663 KGELAVVK